1 MKLVCGFDSLV
12 SNERIYLSDF
22 GKYVY
27 LEDNSKVSY
36 SVLENLI
43 LYFEN
48 EEKDFRF
55 FKRDF
60 GFITECI
67 VSNEFY
73 EAFIIGY
80 GKDKSESLK
89 DCLERIDDLR
99 KRFLGFIER

>member
-1 MKLVCGFDSLV
+1 MKLVCGFDSLF
-12 SNERIYLSDF
+12 SNERIYVNDF

-27 LEDNSKVSY
+27 LDNKKVSY
-36 SVLENLI
+36 SILEKLI

-60 GFITECI
+60 EFITECI

-89 DCLERIDDLR
+89 DCLERIDNLENVIL
-99 KRFLGFIER
+99 KV